1 MALQPPPFLQFA
13 NRLLAASPLKGL
25 AGLPGVGQLAS
36 MPSAVLS
43 ASVAKSVTLVL
54 NHLLDQQRSSKSKLQ
69 REAGKVLTVSVKPVQ
84 LVFRI
89 NDQGYFQT
97 TTPAQG
103 VQVPSD
109 TEISLQW
116 VDLAGSISNPSGVAR
131 KASIVGDMDFAQVVS
146 SVINDLSWDP
156 ERDLARVV
164 GDAQAVWIMNT
175 LAALGTNGRDVFN
188 RFKSSLKEYVV
199 HEKAIAPT
207 PSEFDGFRTDVSRLR
222 DELARLEKRIAKLD
236 AQTDSK
242 P

>member
-25 AGLPGVGQLAS
+25 AALPGLGQLAS
-36 MPSAVLS
+36 MPSVVLS

-54 NHLLDQQRSSKSKLQ
+54 NHLLEQQRSSKSKLQ
-69 REAGKVLTVSVKPVQ
+69 REAGKVLMISIQPVQ

-89 NDQGYFQT
+89 NDQGHFQT

-103 VQVPSD
+103 VQAPFD
-109 TEISLQW
+109 TEIRLQW
-116 VDLAGSISNPSGVAR
+116 ADLVNSVGNPGGMAR
-131 KASIVGDMDFAQVVS
+131 KASISGDMDFAQVVS
-146 SVINDLSWDP
+146 GVINDLSWDP

-164 GDAQAVWIMNT
+164 GDAQAVWIMNS

-207 PSEFDGFRTDVSRLR
+207 PSEFDAFRSDVSRLR
-222 DELARLEKRIAKLD
+222 DELARLEKRISKLD
-236 AQTDSK
+236 TATDSK